1 MTQLLFPLA
10 VMAALLGALP
20 AAAQVPSAPA
30 TAGPAAVQPSAP
42 PAAAVPAPAARW
54 TAADVRQAFELAD
67 ADSNGE
73 LTRSEAQRLT
83 IMPRSFE
90 DADQNKDGVLV
101 LSEYAAGFAP

>member
-1 MTQLLFPLA
+1 MTQLLFPIA
-10 VMAALLGALP
+10 VMATLLGALP
-20 AAAQVPSAPA
+20 AAAQVSSAPA

-67 ADSNGE
+67 TDSNGE
-73 LTRSEAQRLT
+73 ITRSEAQRLT

-101 LSEYAAGFAP
+101 LSEYAAGFAR